1 MKKKIGE
8 QMAYIPYSFRDVVT
22 PGNLKTHEDKL
33 IWAFTRF
40 RNEKPLSTK
49 ELVYELY
56 ISRLSSSIHKL
67 RKRGFII
74 DVTDN
79 PLGDGAYY
87 KLIAQPNEDLKLIR
101 L

>member
-1 MKKKIGE
+1 
-8 QMAYIPYSFRDVVT
+8 MAYIPYSFRGVVL
-22 PGNLKTHEDKL
+22 PSYLKTHEDKL
-33 IWAFTRF
+33 IWAFLRF
-40 RNEKPLSTK
+40 SNEKPLSTL

-87 KLIAQPNEDLKLIR
+87 KLIAQPDEDLKLIR

>member
-1 MKKKIGE
+1 
-8 QMAYIPYSFRDVVT
+8 MAYIPYSFRDVVL
-22 PGNLKTHEDKL
+22 PNYLKTHEDKL
-33 IWAFTRF
+33 VWAFLRF
-40 RNEKPLSTK
+40 SNEKPLSTK